1 MFSNSRMTAAAKKSL
16 MHTWEGDSYSTEWC
30 KKKCKAIVEAGGN
43 AFYKKTGDKYTVYSF

>member
-1 MFSNSRMTAAAKKSL
+1 MTAAAKKSL